1 MPQTMEEA
9 FHQLMETVSDSASF
23 QTNVAEMATVV
34 SYDST
39 RHVADVTLNVD
50 DSGGRDD
57 SGVINECPVLYPC
70 YAVDDLRAE
79 IIKLADGNLKGLEAR
94 KTMKVGATV
103 AVVFNNRDLDN
114 FTGSGKF
121 SKSSERMHD
130 INDAIVV
137 GVFET

>member
-9 FHQLMETVSDSASF
+9 FHQLMETISDGASF

-121 SKSSERMHD
+121 LKSSERMHD

-137 GVFET
+137 GVVET